1 MTRVT
6 VASNGY
12 VDGPAQALR
21 DYLVAHGHEVT
32 TVFHPLA
39 VEDGIAH
46 TLTRYRDGQPGTVH
60 RVRIPL
66 RPPASYAFDPLVP
79 LRIPPAELWFGFNP
93 LAAARGLAERRLGR
107 VATVV
112 QWSVDFVPD
121 RFGRRNPLT
130 RLYDAVD
137 RLACT
142 RADAW
147 VELSAEARD
156 ARDARHGI
164 RRDPA
169 RTFVVPMGA
178 WLSRTP
184 TTTPDGHTRRRV
196 VYLGHLVP
204 RQGVDVLLDALAL
217 LRGREALFSADVIGT
232 GPDEVRLRE
241 RAASLGL
248 ADAVRFHG
256 FVEDHRNVERL
267 LAAASIGV
275 APYRADPGSFTRFA
289 DPGKLK
295 AYVGAGLPIVLTDVP
310 PNAAELAA
318 EAGAEL
324 VEDDGA
330 SLADAIER
338 GLSDSGEWNGR
349 RAAALDYARR
359 FDWDV
364 LLGDL
369 VARLGLEPPG
379 EGTRGSRVTSPR
391 AKPPT

>member
-1 MTRVT
+1 MTRAV

-21 DYLVAHGHEVT
+21 DFLVGRGHAVT

-39 VEDGIAH
+39 VEDGTAH
-46 TLTRYRDGQPGTVH
+46 TLTRYEDGHVVEQR
-60 RVRIPL
+60 RVRVPL
-66 RPPASYAFDPLVP
+66 RPPASYAVDPLVP
-79 LRIPPAELWFGFNP
+79 LRIPRADVWFGFNP

-107 VATVV
+107 AGRVV

-121 RFGRRNPLT
+121 RFGPGSPLT

-169 RTFVVPMGA
+169 RTHVVPMGA
-178 WLSRTP
+178 WLGRTATAP
-184 TTTPDGHTRRRV
+184 PDAHGRRRV

-204 RQGVDVLLDALAL
+204 RQGVDVLLDALVL
-217 LRGREALFSADVIGT
+217 LRARGEEVAADVIGT
-232 GPDEVRLRE
+232 GPEETALRA
-241 RAASLGL
+241 RAAALHLG
-248 ADAVRFHG
+248 DAVRFHG
-256 FVEDHRNVERL
+256 FVADHRDVERL
-267 LAAASIGV
+267 LAGGSIAV
-275 APYRADPGSFTRFA
+275 APYRSDPASFTRFA

-295 AYVGAGLPIVLTDVP
+295 AYLGAGLPIVLTDVP

-318 EAGAEL
+318 QAGAEL
-324 VEDDGA
+324 VADDPA
-330 SLADAIER
+330 ALADAIAR
-338 GLSDSGEWNGR
+338 GLADPEAWGRR
-349 RAAALDYARR
+349 RAAARAYARR
-359 FDWDV
+359 FDWET
-364 LLGDL
+364 LLGGL
-369 VARLGLEPPG
+369 LAALGLEG
-379 EGTRGSRVTSPR
+379 AEDAGATR
-391 AKPPT
+391 